1 MKRTDQMQK
10 EKKRKLP
17 FKHGLRIDNLCCCD
31 SLFCRGSP
39 RRSSHRSI
47 PLIPINSFH
56 SLSSFFLRLEFK
68 RRVSKAPTEERK
80 KTQIQKLTS
89 EVWFVLKTKGR
100 ETKESVSSSS
110 SLCFLERERER
121 FKRER

>member
-1 MKRTDQMQK
+1 MQK

-31 SLFCRGSP
+31 SLFCWGSP

-100 ETKESVSSSS
+100 DGLLLLL
-110 SLCFLERERER
+110 LCVF
-121 FKRER
+121 